1 MKPIIDHSAV
11 YSVGC
16 YDNTLDLF
24 ESQYVVPDGVC
35 YNSYVILDEKVAILD
50 TVDPRKTDEW
60 LENLDE
66 TLGNRTPDYLVI
78 HHMEPDH
85 AGSVKLLVNRYPDIK
100 LVGNAKTFP
109 MLTQFTGID
118 FSDRAMIVKEKDV
131 LDLGA
136 HSLCFYMAP
145 MVHWPE
151 AMVSLEEKESILF
164 SADGFGRF
172 GGPDP
177 KQPWLDEARRY
188 YTNIVGK
195 YGTPVQ
201 ALLKKV
207 GGEQIRLICP
217 LHGCILSGEAVGE
230 AVAVYDKWSRYEPE
244 EQGVLVAYAS
254 IHGNTAQAALE
265 LTEML
270 RQAGV
275 KAMSFD
281 LTRGDWAE
289 AVAQAFR
296 WSGMVL
302 AASSYDAGVFT
313 PMAQFLYRLKIKALQ
328 NRVVGL
334 VENGSW
340 GPTALKTMEGAL
352 VELKDFT
359 IVEPKVSIRSGL
371 NEAGREQLK
380 ALAAAMAE
388 AVGKEKC

>member
-1 MKPIIDHSAV
+1 M
-11 YSVGC
+11 
-16 YDNTLDLF
+16 
-24 ESQYVVPDGVC
+24 
-35 YNSYVILDEKVAILD
+35 
-50 TVDPRKTDEW
+50 
-60 LENLDE
+60 
-66 TLGNRTPDYLVI
+66 
-78 HHMEPDH
+78 
-85 AGSVKLLVNRYPDIK
+85 
-100 LVGNAKTFP
+100 
-109 MLTQFTGID
+109 
-118 FSDRAMIVKEKDV
+118 
-131 LDLGA
+131 
-136 HSLCFYMAP
+136 
-145 MVHWPE
+145 
-151 AMVSLEEKESILF
+151 
-164 SADGFGRF
+164 
-172 GGPDP
+172 
-177 KQPWLDEARRY
+177 
-188 YTNIVGK
+188 
-195 YGTPVQ
+195 
-201 ALLKKV
+201 
-207 GGEQIRLICP
+207 
-217 LHGCILSGEAVGE
+217 
-230 AVAVYDKWSRYEPE
+230 AVYDKWSRYEPE

-388 AVGKEKC
+388 AVTSEKR